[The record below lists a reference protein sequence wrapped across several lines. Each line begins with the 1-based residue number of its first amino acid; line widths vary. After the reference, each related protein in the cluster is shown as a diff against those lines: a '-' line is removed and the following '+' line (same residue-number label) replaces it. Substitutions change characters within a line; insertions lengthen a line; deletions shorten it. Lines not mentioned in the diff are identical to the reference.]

1 MQCATRQMDVL
12 PAVHL
17 STQGEAAFFR
27 VYTAG
32 LERLYT
38 GCTWPGCSDWSPQ
51 NKVNRS
57 SPWACVATGVVVT

>member
-38 GCTWPGCSDWSPQ
+38 GCTWPGLLRLEPT
-51 NKVNRS
+51 K
-57 SPWACVATGVVVT
+57 